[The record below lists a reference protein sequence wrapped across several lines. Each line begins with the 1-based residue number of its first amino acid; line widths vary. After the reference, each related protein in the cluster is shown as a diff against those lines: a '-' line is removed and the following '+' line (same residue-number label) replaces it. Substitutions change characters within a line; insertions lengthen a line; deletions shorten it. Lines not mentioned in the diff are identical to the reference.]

1 MFELKRGGV
10 HRLVATEEEVKK
22 LLSEGYV
29 QLDEEGEPIT
39 PEAQTIEE
47 LKAANV
53 ALKAENADLKKQ
65 LAAAKK

>member
-10 HRLVATEEEVKK
+10 HRLVATEQEVKK

-47 LKAANV
+47 LKAQREFNRSLGDAC
-53 ALKAENADLKKQ
+53 AS
-65 LAAAKK
+65 